1 MKQYHINLLS
11 SELRQLMLAT
21 QESERKVICQAE
33 AAGKLGG
40 ILQFST
46 CESYFVFWRELMS
59 DQAQPFSTHYIS
71 CIESLV
77 KPYQSKRNV
86 YKLLF
91 WRGRNG
97 WQLFRVRDSALHFSV
112 ELKLVPHSFIFPP
125 HHSLLLVLYQLQ
137 LPYKHFMQHVNR
149 ICKHHCRYF
158 QLCRQVTINPDEC
171 GELWMFTGN
180 FLCWYV
186 SESCSR
192 DWLKVFFP
200 YLCLRPALC
209 IQMQDGLFFQF
220 HNCIIIV

>member
-1 MKQYHINLLS
+1 MSVRCLLLFVLNAAAVIFPTEVSGLSMKQYHINLLS

-71 CIESLV
+71 CVESLV

-91 WRGRNG
+91 
-97 WQLFRVRDSALHFSV
+97 
-112 ELKLVPHSFIFPP
+112 
-125 HHSLLLVLYQLQ
+125 
-137 LPYKHFMQHVNR
+137 
-149 ICKHHCRYF
+149 
-158 QLCRQVTINPDEC
+158 
-171 GELWMFTGN
+171 
-180 FLCWYV
+180 
-186 SESCSR
+186 
-192 DWLKVFFP
+192 
-200 YLCLRPALC
+200 
-209 IQMQDGLFFQF
+209 
-220 HNCIIIV
+220 